1 MPLSRGEGR
10 GKRREGE
17 GLRYGCWG
25 RWTPLSNGHAYR
37 SLFYG
42 YANGDILFDVGLPTT
57 LLEIS
62 DDVERYSELLITGV
76 RTDCFI
82 DADTDCDAHAS
93 LTSSTLDRFRTA
105 GALIAVGFSL
115 FLCSRKGHI
124 SMSIGG
130 IGVSAG
136 VLKLTVKWA
145 SMLK

>member
-1 MPLSRGEGR
+1 M
-10 GKRREGE
+10 
-17 GLRYGCWG
+17 
-25 RWTPLSNGHAYR
+25 
-37 SLFYG
+37 
-42 YANGDILFDVGLPTT
+42 GLPTT

-76 RTDCFI
+76 RTDCFV

-93 LTSSTLDRFRTA
+93 LTSLDRFRTA